1 MADYFLKNK
10 NNRLYFGGV
19 SFKYQRTLGTKDSGA
34 AAKIAKNY
42 MHVITTSGAGTGKA
56 RML

>member
-1 MADYFLKNK
+1 M
-10 NNRLYFGGV
+10 